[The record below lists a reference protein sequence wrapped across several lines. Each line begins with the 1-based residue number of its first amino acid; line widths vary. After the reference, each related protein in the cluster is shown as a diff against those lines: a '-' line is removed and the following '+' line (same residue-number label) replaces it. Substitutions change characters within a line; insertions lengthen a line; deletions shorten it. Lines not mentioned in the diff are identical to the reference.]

1 MALLFYEFACIF
13 SSAWLPKA
21 ETPR

>member
-1 MALLFYEFACIF
+1 MALLFCEFACIF